1 MNVLFFLFLKQGDSA
16 EKQKESG
23 RKIGQREKSL
33 FLPLFT
39 SDYDSFSSALRAQ
52 LTHEVPKKKK
62 IELKG
67 NTEP

>member
-1 MNVLFFLFLKQGDSA
+1 MNVLFFVFLKQGDST

-39 SDYDSFSSALRAQ
+39 SDYDSFSSALG
-52 LTHEVPKKKK
+52 LS
-62 IELKG
+62 
-67 NTEP
+67 